1 MIETAVNSLA
11 RGFQPGEVRDEAVR
25 RKRLATHRH
34 LDPERMAM
42 QAAVLVS
49 ARQPRE
55 TVGGVEP
62 ECVADLEM
70 RRFRRLAWFAGTWCH
85 GMPIS
90 LWVCSDRRQRG

>member
-1 MIETAVNSLA
+1 MDSLA
-11 RGFQPGEVRDEAVR
+11 RGFQPGEVRNESVR
-25 RKRLATHRH
+25 GMRRAAYRH

-42 QAAVLVS
+42 QAAVLVP

-55 TVGGVEP
+55 AVGGVEA

-70 RRFRRLAWFAGTWCH
+70 TRFRRLAWFAGTWCH